1 MEKLLDVIYL
11 HFIIAF
17 DTISNNFLINI
28 LEKHD

>member
-11 HFIIAF
+11 GFIIAF
-17 DTISNNFLINI
+17 DTISNNFLINK